1 MPVDDRALADPDVPL
16 DELARAT
23 RRTRRMNRLQALH
36 DAGVSIWLDTLS
48 RELLD
53 SGEFARLI
61 ADCAVTGATSNPTIF
76 AKAITG
82 SERYD
87 DQLRAAVAQGTDD
100 PQELFFALALDD
112 IRRAADLLRAAY
124 DESDGR
130 DGFISFE
137 CTPDLAD
144 DTQATI
150 DQALELWERL
160 DRPNVMIKVPATE
173 AGIPAIE
180 ELTAP
185 RRQRQHHAAVL
196 ARPLRAG
203 DRRLHRRPRAT
214 RSRPASASMRSSSV
228 ASFFV
233 SRVDAKADPLLPA
246 GSDLR
251 GRVAIANAHRAYARY
266 RERFADE
273 RWLALREAGA
283 RPQRPLWAST
293 GTKDPTYSDVL
304 YVEELIAPE
313 VINTMPE
320 ATLRA
325 FADHGNVGHA
335 LSVDAQAAS
344 GHARPGRR
352 RGHRPRCHHDGTGT
366 RGRALL
372 LRLLPP
378 AAPLHRG
385 KEGADRHRGREC
397 RLIPIAPAPVGG
409 DDGCMVRQDI
419 SRPSDR
425 SMLAAGQRLIASW
438 NSWSDASFPPLS
450 CVCCWRSSIGERA
463 CPISPRRSTRGPTEI
478 TRAGRSLSMRGLI
491 RWHHVGRRK
500 QTRLEIT
507 SSGLTTV
514 RALLTAAGA
523 TSAAADGPEAAAGA
537 PQSIRSRRPTAVAA

>member
-1 MPVDDRALADPDVPL
+1 
-16 DELARAT
+16 
-23 RRTRRMNRLQALH
+23 MNRLQALH

-53 SGEFARLI
+53 SGEFAQLI

-87 DQLRAAVAQGTDD
+87 DQLRDAVAQGTDD
-100 PQELFFALALDD
+100 AQELFFALALED

-130 DGFISFE
+130 DGFVSFE

-150 DQALELWERL
+150 GQAIELWERI

-180 ELTAP
+180 ELTA
-185 RRQRQHHAAVL
+185 RGINVNITLLFSL
-196 ARPLRAG
+196 ARYEQVIDAYLAG
-203 DRRLHRRPRAT
+203 LERGL
-214 RSRPASASMRSSSV
+214 ASGERVDAISSV

-233 SRVDAKADPLLPA
+233 SRVDAKTDPLLPV

-251 GRVAIANAHRAYARY
+251 GRVAIANAHRAYTRY

-273 RWLALREAGA
+273 RWLTLHEAGA

-293 GTKDPTYSDVL
+293 GTKDPSYSDVL

-325 FADHGNVGHA
+325 FADHGTVGRA
-335 LSVDAQAAS
+335 LSVDAEGAAE
-344 GHARPGRR
+344 
-352 RGHRPRCHHDGTGT
+352 T
-366 RGRALL
+366 L
-372 LRLLPP
+372 LRADAAGIDVGVITAALEREGVRSFCDSYHDLLHCIETKKAWIATAGGGP
-378 AAPLHRG
+378 AAG
-385 KEGADRHRGREC
+385 
-397 RLIPIAPAPVGG
+397 
-409 DDGCMVRQDI
+409 
-419 SRPSDR
+419 SDR
-425 SMLAAGQRLIASW
+425 
-438 NSWSDASFPPLS
+438 
-450 CVCCWRSSIGERA
+450 
-463 CPISPRRSTRGPTEI
+463 
-478 TRAGRSLSMRGLI
+478 
-491 RWHHVGRRK
+491 
-500 QTRLEIT
+500 
-507 SSGLTTV
+507 
-514 RALLTAAGA
+514 
-523 TSAAADGPEAAAGA
+523 
-537 PQSIRSRRPTAVAA
+537 